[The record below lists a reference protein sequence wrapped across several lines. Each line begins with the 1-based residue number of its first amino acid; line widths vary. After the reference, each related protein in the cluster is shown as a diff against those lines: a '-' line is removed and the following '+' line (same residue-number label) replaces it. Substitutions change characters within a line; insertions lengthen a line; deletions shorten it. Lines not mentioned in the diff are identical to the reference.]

1 MRILLAEDD
10 VQLRDTVARGL
21 RQRAF
26 AVDAV
31 GDGETALVEA
41 ASTDYDVLVLD
52 VGLPHK
58 SGLALCRELRSRG
71 SRVPI
76 LLLTARDTVAD
87 RVAGLDAGADDYL
100 IKPFAFA
107 ELCARLRALLRRDR
121 RVVDNEV
128 QVADLVIDTR
138 QRTARRGARQ
148 LDLTPTEFAVL
159 EYLAQHAGRVVSRT
173 EIVAHVWDDNHDPSS
188 NAIDVYMSRIRRK
201 VDGGESSALIVVR
214 RGAGCML
221 IDPRSVTGGDG
232 GP

>member
-1 MRILLAEDD
+1 VRILLAEDD